1 MKSIFY
7 LALFCC
13 FFYTACNKNQ
23 STENEEAAMEA
34 AIPAEPVDTFF
45 AIMVNDLRMRDEP
58 NLKSNVVTKLKIET
72 EVLYLNKRSEFTE
85 KISIGGSIRDE
96 PWYEVTTRDGKFSG
110 WVYGGGIQ
118 LIDVPIN
125 PEEKLSAERLVYAI
139 DNGLKE
145 NLETIFKLTLP
156 GESNRFKG
164 FYEYKP
170 GLAGNRILDGNFRLE
185 TRYLIEDYNLEAE
198 VHIQGRYR
206 NGKKDGAF
214 TCRSYFP
221 ESETV
226 ATLYF
231 EESQEKCIWG
241 SYHGHA
247 EDTQYSYREDQPG
260 RCDFDYL
267 REQADS
273 Q

>member
-1 MKSIFY
+1 MKLFFY
-7 LALFCC
+7 LILFSG
-13 FFYTACNKNQ
+13 FLFTACNKTQ
-23 STENEEAAMEA
+23 STRGEQETTEI
-34 AIPAEPVDTFF
+34 IPPTEPVDTFF
-45 AIMVNDLRMRDEP
+45 AIMVNDLRMRESP
-58 NLKSNVVTKLKIET
+58 YLESQVITKLKIET
-72 EVLYLNKRSEFTE
+72 EVLYLNKRSDFLE
-85 KISIGGSIRDE
+85 KISIRGAIRNE

-118 LIDVPIN
+118 LLDAPSN
-125 PEEKLSAERLVYAI
+125 KEEKLSSERLVYAI

-145 NLETIFKLTLP
+145 NLETIFNLKLP

-206 NGKKDGAF
+206 HGKKDGAF
-214 TCRSYFP
+214 TCRAYFP
-221 ESETV
+221 ESETI

-241 SYHGHA
+241 SYQGHA
-247 EDTQYSYREDQPG
+247 KNTKYSYREDQPV

-267 REQADS
+267 REQANL